1 MKGFQHKMIMMILIP
16 FSTHVDLSGF
26 QLQSPL
32 HPDAPFPWG
41 QSKQVAALWFPQ
53 LTSDAEMPV
62 SLCLYFIEILG
73 RTNSKIFCSYKI
85 CIRIWS
91 NYLCNLLKFPTWK
104 QTSNIKTT
112 SLCLVVV
119 QVWYWTF
126 NISFHRNEI
135 FLFNTFA
142 LSFDV

>member
-1 MKGFQHKMIMMILIP
+1 MTIIIP
-16 FSTHVDLSGF
+16 FSTHVDVSGS

-62 SLCLYFIEILG
+62 SLCLYFIEIL
-73 RTNSKIFCSYKI
+73 RRNFKISVFSFKI

-91 NYLCNLLKFPTWK
+91 NYLCNLQKFPTWR

-119 QVWYWTF
+119 HVLYWTF
-126 NISFHRNEI
+126 KISFHGNEKI
-135 FLFNTFA
+135 LT
-142 LSFDV
+142 